1 MNSDSHCIFCEMIK
15 AKSYNIFYRD
25 SLCAAV
31 VEFCPKNVGH
41 FLVIPL
47 RHIETLAGLSDE
59 EFLQLRKV
67 ALDILTNRWHEIDF
81 VGRYEYF
88 AASAEESD
96 IRVIDRCN
104 NAIDLLNREVKLTPS
119 GFSCGFNEGLN
130 SGKEHGHF
138 HMHVV
143 PAYHDRANEHGFRF
157 MF

>member
-1 MNSDSHCIFCEMIK
+1 MNPCVFCEMIEK
-15 AKSYNIFYRD
+15 KSYNIFYRD
-25 SLCAAV
+25 PLCAAV

-47 RHIETLAGLSDE
+47 RHVVTLAELTDQE
-59 EFLQLRKV
+59 YLQIRR
-67 ALDILTNRWHEIDF
+67 ATLDILTNRWREIDF

-88 AASAEESD
+88 ASMAEESD

-104 NAIDLLNREVKLTPS
+104 NAIDLINRESELVPE
-119 GFSCGFNEGLN
+119 GYSCGFNEGLN
-130 SGKEHGHF
+130 SGKEHEHF
-138 HMHVV
+138 HLHVV